1 MDSYNSFKN
10 SLKVTKESLK
20 MSSTK
25 NINANNVS
33 SKIMASY
40 GSGKFLAEFIAQAFG
55 VVVFK
60 FYETVI
66 FEDAYAWLP
75 TLGFVIYSVYNAFND
90 PLIGYITEKKTT
102 RFSANYGRRFP
113 WVFIGSLFWVFSYV
127 LIFAIPAG
135 LTSNAYLTF
144 IWMVLSVCLFDTLY
158 SLWDVNYQSIFPD
171 KFRTESVR
179 QKTIAISTAIGV
191 IGIALGFL
199 IPSGL
204 ADVNNLEPYLIN
216 SIIIAVVAFFV
227 VFILIPGTR
236 ETPDMIERY
245 LEDRKKKEEESF
257 FSELFYA
264 LKERNFTAWIILYFF
279 YQSATVSFTASI
291 LYVGDYILPE
301 GEGTTIIF
309 VGLLVGA
316 LIAIPI
322 WQLLNSRVIQN
333 NQRTLMLAA
342 ITMALLILPVTL
354 PQINTSLTFTLFVF
368 LGGLGFGGYWMIM
381 TPALADVI
389 DEIVVKTGKRND
401 GIFMGFRAFFGRF
414 AFAVQ
419 AISFWLVHEITGFN
433 ADIEDQIESAILGIH
448 IHMALLP
455 AIFLLIGVF
464 IFWRMNNLN
473 PEKVGR
479 IKTELKDMDL

>member
-1 MDSYNSFKN
+1 MN
-10 SLKVTKESLK
+10 TE
-20 MSSTK
+20 
-25 NINANNVS
+25 NVS
-33 SKIMASY
+33 TKIMASY
-40 GSGKFLAEFIAQAFG
+40 GSGKFLTEFIMQAFG

-75 TLGFVIYSVYNAFND
+75 TLAFVIYSVYNAFND

-102 RFSANYGRRFP
+102 RFSAKYGRRFP
-113 WVFIGSLFWVFSYV
+113 WIFIGSLLWVFSYV
-127 LIFAIPAG
+127 LIFAVPGG
-135 LTSNAYLTF
+135 LTSDPYITF
-144 IWMVLSVCLFDTLY
+144 IWMVLTVCLFDTLY

-171 KFRTESVR
+171 KFRSENVR
-179 QKTIAISTAIGV
+179 QRTIAVGTAVGV
-191 IGIALGFL
+191 VGIALGFL

-204 ADVNNLEPYLIN
+204 ADINVIEPYLIN
-216 SIIIAVVAFFV
+216 SILIASVAFFV

-236 ETPDMIERY
+236 ETPEMIERY
-245 LEDRKKKEEESF
+245 IEDRKKKGEESF
-257 FSELFYA
+257 FSELINA

-279 YQSATVSFTASI
+279 YQSGTVSFTASI

-309 VGLLVGA
+309 VGLLAGA

-322 WQLLNSRVIQN
+322 WQRINSRVIQN
-333 NQRTLMLAA
+333 NQRTLMIAA
-342 ITMALLILPVTL
+342 IVMALFILPITL
-354 PQINTSLTFTLFVF
+354 PQINNSFGFTLFVF

-433 ADIEDQIESAILGIH
+433 ADIETQSESAILGIH

-464 IFWRMNNLN
+464 IFWRLN
-473 PEKVGR
+473 DLNSEKVGR
-479 IKTELKDMDL
+479 IKTELKDLGL

>member
-1 MDSYNSFKN
+1 
-10 SLKVTKESLK
+10 

-25 NINANNVS
+25 NMNADNVS
-33 SKIMASY
+33 TKIMASY
-40 GSGKFLAEFIAQAFG
+40 GSGKFLTEFIVQAFG

-66 FEDAYAWLP
+66 FEDAYSWLP
-75 TLGFVIYSVYNAFND
+75 TLAFIIDSVYNAFND
-90 PLIGYITEKKTT
+90 PLLGYLTEKKTT
-102 RFSANYGRRFP
+102 RFSEKYGRRFP
-113 WVFIGSLFWVFSYV
+113 WVFIGSLLWVFSYV
-127 LIFAIPAG
+127 LIFAIPSD
-135 LTSNAYLTF
+135 LTANPYLTF

-171 KFRTESVR
+171 KFRSESVR
-179 QKTIAISTAIGV
+179 QKTIAISTGIGV
-191 IGIALGFL
+191 VGIALGFL

-204 ADVNNLEPYLIN
+204 ADVNTIEPYLIN
-216 SIIIAVVAFFV
+216 SIIIAVVAFLV
-227 VFILIPGTR
+227 VFVLIPGTR
-236 ETPDMIERY
+236 ETPDMISRY

-257 FSELFYA
+257 FSELVRA

-279 YQSATVSFTASI
+279 YQSGTVSFTASI

-309 VGLLVGA
+309 VGLLAGA

-322 WQLLNSRVIQN
+322 WQRLNSRFIQN
-333 NQRTLMLAA
+333 NQKTLIFAA
-342 ITMALLILPVTL
+342 ITMALLILPITL
-354 PQINTSLTFTLFVF
+354 PQINNSLLFTIFVF

-419 AISFWLVHEITGFN
+419 AISFWVVHEITGFN
-433 ADIEDQIESAILGIH
+433 ADIETQTETALLGIH

-455 AIFLLIGVF
+455 ALFLLIGVF
-464 IFWRMNNLN
+464 IFWRMNDLN
-473 PEKVGR
+473 KEKVTR
-479 IKTELKDMDL
+479 IKSELKEIGL

>member
-1 MDSYNSFKN
+1 MN
-10 SLKVTKESLK
+10 
-20 MSSTK
+20 STK
-25 NINANNVS
+25 NNSNNPVNT
-33 SKIMASY
+33 KIMLSY

-66 FEDAYAWLP
+66 FEDAYAFLP
-75 TLGFVIYSVYNAFND
+75 ALGFIIYSVYNAFND
-90 PLIGYITEKKTT
+90 PLIGYLTEKKTT
-102 RFSANYGRRFP
+102 RFSVKYGRRFP
-113 WVFIGSLFWVFSYV
+113 WVFIGSLLWVFSYV
-127 LIFAIPAG
+127 LIFAVPSA
-135 LTSNAYLTF
+135 LTSNAYATF
-144 IWMVLSVCLFDTLY
+144 IWMVLTVCLFDTLY

-171 KFRTESVR
+171 KFRSENVR
-179 QKTIAISTAIGV
+179 QRTIAIGTAVGV
-191 IGIALGFL
+191 VGIALGFL

-204 ADVNNLEPYLIN
+204 ANVDLIEPYLIN
-216 SIIIAVVAFFV
+216 SIIIAVIAFFI

-236 ETPDMIERY
+236 ETPDMINRY
-245 LEDRKKKEEESF
+245 LEDRKRKEEESF
-257 FSELFYA
+257 FRELINA
-264 LKERNFTAWIILYFF
+264 LKERNFAAWIILYFF
-279 YQSATVSFTASI
+279 YQSGTVSFTASI

-301 GEGTTIIF
+301 GESTTIIF

-316 LIAIPI
+316 LIAIPL
-322 WQLLNSRVIQN
+322 WQRINSRVIQN

-342 ITMALLILPVTL
+342 IVMAFFILPITL
-354 PQINTSLTFTLFVF
+354 PQINNSLLFTVFVF

-419 AISFWLVHEITGFN
+419 AISFWLVHELTGFN
-433 ADIEDQIESAILGIH
+433 ADIETQSESAILGIH
-448 IHMALLP
+448 IHMALIP
-455 AIFLLIGVF
+455 SIFLLIGVF

-473 PEKVGR
+473 AKKVGK
-479 IKTELKDMDL
+479 IKNELKDLGI

>member
-1 MDSYNSFKN
+1 
-10 SLKVTKESLK
+10 

-25 NINANNVS
+25 NMNTENVS
-33 SKIMASY
+33 TKIMASY
-40 GSGKFLAEFIAQAFG
+40 GSGKFLTEFIMQAFG

-75 TLGFVIYSVYNAFND
+75 TLAFVIYSVYNAFND

-102 RFSANYGRRFP
+102 RFSAKYGRRFP
-113 WVFIGSLFWVFSYV
+113 WIFIGSLLWVFSYV
-127 LIFAIPAG
+127 LIFAVPGG
-135 LTSNAYLTF
+135 LTSDPYITF
-144 IWMVLSVCLFDTLY
+144 IWMVLTVCLFDTLY

-171 KFRTESVR
+171 KFRSENVR
-179 QKTIAISTAIGV
+179 QRTIAVGTAVGV
-191 IGIALGFL
+191 VGIALGFL

-204 ADVNNLEPYLIN
+204 ADINVIEPYLIN
-216 SIIIAVVAFFV
+216 SILIASVAFFV

-236 ETPDMIERY
+236 ETPEMIERY
-245 LEDRKKKEEESF
+245 IEDRKKKGEESF
-257 FSELFYA
+257 FSELINA

-279 YQSATVSFTASI
+279 YQSGTVSFTASI

-309 VGLLVGA
+309 VGLLAGA

-322 WQLLNSRVIQN
+322 WQRINSRVIQN
-333 NQRTLMLAA
+333 NQRTLMIAA
-342 ITMALLILPVTL
+342 IVMALFILPITL
-354 PQINTSLTFTLFVF
+354 PQINNSFGFTLFVF

-433 ADIEDQIESAILGIH
+433 ADIETQSESAILGIH

-464 IFWRMNNLN
+464 IFWRLN
-473 PEKVGR
+473 DLNSEKVGR
-479 IKTELKDMDL
+479 IKTELKDLGL

>member
-1 MDSYNSFKN
+1 
-10 SLKVTKESLK
+10 

-25 NINANNVS
+25 NLSNSTVTDPVNT
-33 SKIMASY
+33 KIMTSY
-40 GSGKFLAEFIAQAFG
+40 GSGKFLTEFILQAFG

-75 TLGFVIYSVYNAFND
+75 ALGFVIYSIYNAFND

-102 RFSANYGRRFP
+102 RFSAKWGRRFP
-113 WVFIGSLFWVFSYV
+113 WIFTGSLLWVFSYV
-127 LIFAIPAG
+127 LIFAVPGI
-135 LTSNAYLTF
+135 LLSNAYASF
-144 IWMVLSVCLFDTLY
+144 IWMLLTVCLFDTLY

-171 KFRTESVR
+171 KFRSENIR
-179 QKTIAISTAIGV
+179 QKTIAIGTAIGV
-191 IGIALGFL
+191 LGIALGFL

-204 ADVNNLEPYLIN
+204 ADVNVIEPYLLN
-216 SIIIAVVAFFV
+216 SIIIAAVAFFV

-236 ETPDMIERY
+236 ETPSMIERY
-245 LEDRKKKEEESF
+245 LEDRKKKKEGEESF
-257 FSELFYA
+257 FRELINA
-264 LKERNFTAWIILYFF
+264 LKERNFAAWIILYFF
-279 YQSATVSFTASI
+279 YQSGTVSFTASI

-309 VGLLVGA
+309 IGLLVGA
-316 LIAIPI
+316 LIAIPL
-322 WQLLNSRVIQN
+322 WQRINSRIIRN
-333 NQRTLMLAA
+333 NQRTLMIAA
-342 ITMALLILPVTL
+342 IVMALFILPITL
-354 PQINTSLTFTLFVF
+354 PQVNTSLTFTLFVF

-419 AISFWLVHEITGFN
+419 AISFWFVHEITGFN
-433 ADIEDQIESAILGIH
+433 SDIETQSEPAILGIH

-464 IFWRMNNLN
+464 VFWRMNNLN
-473 PEKVGR
+473 TKKVER
-479 IKTELKDMDL
+479 IKKELYDLGL